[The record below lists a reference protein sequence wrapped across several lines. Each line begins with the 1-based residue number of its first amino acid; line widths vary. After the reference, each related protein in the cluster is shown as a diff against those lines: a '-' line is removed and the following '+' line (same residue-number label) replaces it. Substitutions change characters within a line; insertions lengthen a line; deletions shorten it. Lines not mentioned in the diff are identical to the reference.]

1 MLSEDQS
8 APRITRRRTLGT
20 FVVLVCLFA
29 LIALAIPA
37 IHAAREASR
46 RMQSANNLKQ
56 IALAALNYESANRR
70 LPMGA
75 DTDAF
80 GPKHGWIYRI
90 EPYIEASPLYSMI
103 ERNLAWNHPRN
114 AHLFSI
120 SRAVFL
126 RPGIKWKVTGEGYD
140 LTHYLGCPAVFPT
153 DHALTL
159 AESAGS
165 RGTSNTWCIAECF
178 SEWQPRGYPYNC
190 RELNKMAHKVPSHYV
205 GIQVAMVDGS
215 VRFVDTSTGYDAI
228 DLLTLEPNPRAL
240 PPQPRS
246 YAYSDVP
253 LREVVL
259 FEQDLVRMKGSN
271 WNSLQFDRDDV
282 ESTLDFAVQI
292 YKGSWQL
299 RADLLA
305 EHARQYPRIRNLIL
319 RGELTDEVTA
329 AIANLSQL
337 EFLSCEG
344 SQLSSKGY
352 DLFNQLPALRE
363 VYGLSEGDL
372 ERVRAVRPELRLLGI
387 ISLDQR

>member
-1 MLSEDQS
+1 
-8 APRITRRRTLGT
+8 
-20 FVVLVCLFA
+20 
-29 LIALAIPA
+29 
-37 IHAAREASR
+37 
-46 RMQSANNLKQ
+46 MQSSNHLKQ
-56 IALAALNYESANRR
+56 ICLAALNYESADRV

-75 DTDAF
+75 DMDAL

-103 ERNLAWNHPRN
+103 ERKLAWNHPRN
-114 AHLFSI
+114 AQLFSI

-159 AESAGS
+159 AEAAGS

-190 RELNKMAHKVPSHYV
+190 RELNKSAPKVPSQYV
-205 GIQVAMVDGS
+205 GILVAMVDGS
-215 VRFVDTSTGYDAI
+215 VRFVDTSIGNDAI
-228 DLLTLEPNPRAL
+228 DLLTMEPNPRAL
-240 PPQPRS
+240 PPQLPS

-253 LREVVL
+253 LREEVL

-271 WNSLQFDRDDV
+271 WNALQFDRDDV
-282 ESTLDFAVQI
+282 ENTLEFAVKI

-319 RGELTDEVTA
+319 RGELTDEVMA

-337 EFLSCEG
+337 EFLSCTG
-344 SQLSSKGY
+344 SQLSHEGY
-352 DLFNQLPALRE
+352 RLFNQLPTLRE
-363 VYGLSEGDL
+363 VFGLSDGDF
-372 ERVRAVRPELRLLGI
+372 EQIRAERPELTLIGI
-387 ISLDQR
+387 LSSDQP